1 MTKAEK
7 ALNLADFHSSW
18 CKKPSTSDDGDGD
31 GDGDENDGD
40 GDENDDDD
48 DDDDDEYDDPTAVL
62 DFKDSADLSEAPK
75 HSFLSIAG
83 KQLWLDPRN
92 LGGRVSPCAAA

>member
-31 GDGDENDGD
+31 GDGDEND
-40 GDENDDDD
+40 
-48 DDDDDEYDDPTAVL
+48 DDDEYDDPTAVL

-83 KQLWLDPRN
+83 KQL
-92 LGGRVSPCAAA
+92 

>member
-31 GDGDENDGD
+31 GDGDEND
-40 GDENDDDD
+40 
-48 DDDDDEYDDPTAVL
+48 DEYDDPTAVL

-83 KQLWLDPRN
+83 KQL
-92 LGGRVSPCAAA
+92 

>member
-1 MTKAEK
+1 VTKAEK

-31 GDGDENDGD
+31 GDGH
-40 GDENDDDD
+40 GDEN

-83 KQLWLDPRN
+83 KQL
-92 LGGRVSPCAAA
+92 

>member
-1 MTKAEK
+1 VTKAEK

-18 CKKPSTSDDGDGD
+18 CKKPSASEDGDGD
-31 GDGDENDGD
+31 GDGDEN
-40 GDENDDDD
+40 

-83 KQLWLDPRN
+83 KQL
-92 LGGRVSPCAAA
+92 

>member
-31 GDGDENDGD
+31 GDGDEN
-40 GDENDDDD
+40 D

-83 KQLWLDPRN
+83 KQL
-92 LGGRVSPCAAA
+92 

>member
-31 GDGDENDGD
+31 GDGDEND
-40 GDENDDDD
+40 
-48 DDDDDEYDDPTAVL
+48 DDDEYDDPTAIL

-83 KQLWLDPRN
+83 KQL
-92 LGGRVSPCAAA
+92 

>member
-1 MTKAEK
+1 VTKAEK

-31 GDGDENDGD
+31 GDGD
-40 GDENDDDD
+40 GDEN

>member
-31 GDGDENDGD
+31 GDEN
-40 GDENDDDD
+40 
-48 DDDDDEYDDPTAVL
+48 DDDDEYDDPTAVL

-83 KQLWLDPRN
+83 KQL
-92 LGGRVSPCAAA
+92 

>member
-31 GDGDENDGD
+31 GDENDGD
-40 GDENDDDD
+40 GDEND

-62 DFKDSADLSEAPK
+62 DFKDSADLSEASK

-83 KQLWLDPRN
+83 KQL
-92 LGGRVSPCAAA
+92 

>member
-31 GDGDENDGD
+31 GDENDGD
-40 GDENDDDD
+40 GDEN

-83 KQLWLDPRN
+83 KQL
-92 LGGRVSPCAAA
+92 

>member
-31 GDGDENDGD
+31 GDENDGD
-40 GDENDDDD
+40 GDENDDDDDD

-83 KQLWLDPRN
+83 KQL
-92 LGGRVSPCAAA
+92 